1 VNLNLCPIFLG
12 KKKKKLI
19 KGEMKVIIPTR
30 AIKLIK
36 LTIRIEVMS
45 SRLHNNS
52 DKQDALT

>member
-1 VNLNLCPIFLG
+1 MYALFFEE